1 MQKFS
6 GPLPEV
12 VTYKMQTKRSLF
24 VIEVQTLFYILG
36 KNTCRPLHNFFS
48 FFLPKIRKL
57 TNFKGNTSKESN
69 GIAL

>member
-36 KNTCRPLHNFFS
+36 KNTCRHVVFLL
-48 FFLPKIRKL
+48 FLPKIRKL
-57 TNFKGNTSKESN
+57 TNFKGHTSKESN
-69 GIAL
+69 SIAL

>member
-24 VIEVQTLFYILG
+24 VIEVQTLFYILERIHVDPY
-36 KNTCRPLHNFFS
+36 TIFSPFF
-48 FFLPKIRKL
+48 
-57 TNFKGNTSKESN
+57 T
-69 GIAL
+69 

>member
-6 GPLPEV
+6 GPLHEV

-48 FFLPKIRKL
+48 FFYLK
-57 TNFKGNTSKESN
+57 
-69 GIAL
+69 